1 MQEKEEDPKY
11 FTLFGLNFPVYKQK
25 LIRYTIL
32 VYLAMAVLL
41 TVSVFFLQYEMTNA
55 DFPGGLI
62 AGFLGAY
69 LLTIITD

>member
-1 MQEKEEDPKY
+1 MQDEDPIY

-25 LIRYTIL
+25 LFKYTIL

-41 TVSVFFLQYEMTNA
+41 TVSVYFLQYEMTSA

-69 LLTIITD
+69 LLTIVTD